1 MLELALCVLLDS
13 GVFSRKG
20 LFSIHC
26 FICVVWTVV
35 TGDVLPSPL
44 MASSVM
50 CLLATLNT
58 QHAVMNNHRSL
69 RAQVFMTLVLQRNTM
84 RVII

>member
-1 MLELALCVLLDS
+1 MLELALCVPLDS

-26 FICVVWTVV
+26 FICVVWTIV
-35 TGDVLPSPL
+35 TVDALPSPL
-44 MASSVM
+44 MASLVM

-58 QHAVMNNHRSL
+58 QHAVMNNHGSL
-69 RAQVFMTLVLQRNTM
+69 SAQGFMTLALQRNTL

>member
-26 FICVVWTVV
+26 FMCVVWTIV
-35 TGDVLPSPL
+35 TVDALPSPL
-44 MASSVM
+44 MASLVM
-50 CLLATLNT
+50 RLLATLNT
-58 QHAVMNNHRSL
+58 QHAVVNNHGSL
-69 RAQVFMTLVLQRNTM
+69 RAQGFMTPALQRNTL